1 MDGEQTGG
9 QPPAQRYRLGA
20 QIARGAIGAVHRAH
34 DLREDV
40 PVAVKLLR
48 PESAGQA
55 DLVEGFRTEATLLSR
70 LDHPN
75 VIRLRART
83 TVADQPALVLDLI
96 DGDDLR
102 TRLRRGGPLPP
113 AAAVD
118 VAAQVA
124 TALAYLHQQGI
135 VHGDVKPANLLVPAD
150 GGRVRLI
157 DFGAARATSV
167 PVVGRSTLATPEY
180 AAPEIAAGGASG
192 PASDVYALGI
202 VLFELLCGRTPY
214 RGGSAD
220 EVLARHGRCVPV
232 PPPGWPSAAW
242 PLLEQCLDPQ
252 PDRRPD
258 AASLAARLR
267 GLEPALD
274 GRPALPVLP
283 VDAVTWWP
291 RTASASGSAGSH
303 GPSGVTAA
311 SVGGTGSAE
320 VTGSAAVS
328 RPVARPV
335 RQRGLLRLGAAAGSG
350 ALLLSTVIGLT
361 VVAGQD
367 ARPTG
372 RTSGT
377 GVPAAT
383 APAGSASGQP
393 GRSTGP
399 DRQDGA
405 SGQVGSA
412 GSGGSGVPVGPTP
425 PAEPGGWPTF
435 PGGRPGQPGVG
446 IGDPVPQ
453 WPLVGTVGS
462 DTPN

>member
-124 TALAYLHQQGI
+124 TALAYLHQRGI

-150 GGRVRLI
+150 GGPVRLI

-180 AAPEIAAGGASG
+180 AAPEIAAGGAPG
-192 PASDVYALGI
+192 TASDVYALGI

-232 PPPGWPSAAW
+232 PPPGLPPVAW
-242 PLLEQCLDPQ
+242 PVLEQCLDPQ
-252 PDRRPD
+252 PARRPD

-283 VDAVTWWP
+283 ADAVTWWP
-291 RTASASGSAGSH
+291 RTASASGSAGSR
-303 GPSGVTAA
+303 GPSGVTA
-311 SVGGTGSAE
+311 SVG
-320 VTGSAAVS
+320 VTGPVGVWV
-328 RPVARPV
+328 PVARPG

-361 VVAGQD
+361 LVAGQD
-367 ARPTG
+367 VRPTG
-372 RTSGT
+372 RTSGI
-377 GVPAAT
+377 GVPVAT
-383 APAGSASGQP
+383 APAGSPPGQP
-393 GRSTGP
+393 SRSTGP
-399 DRQDGA
+399 DGQDGA

-425 PAEPGGWPTF
+425 PAEPGAWPTF
-435 PGGRPGQPGVG
+435 LGERPGQPGVG

-453 WPLVGTVGS
+453 WPLAGTVGS